1 MTSTKRMDEIA
12 YMFGVAPYV
21 LALIAVIIIVNR
33 EAIAQLIKSA
43 LTSLLQKCTFVT
55 PPNSTTD

>member
-1 MTSTKRMDEIA
+1 MLREQRHSHVTSTKRMDDAA

-21 LALIAVIIIVNR
+21 FALIAVILVLNH

-43 LTSLLQKCTFVT
+43 LTSLL
-55 PPNSTTD
+55 